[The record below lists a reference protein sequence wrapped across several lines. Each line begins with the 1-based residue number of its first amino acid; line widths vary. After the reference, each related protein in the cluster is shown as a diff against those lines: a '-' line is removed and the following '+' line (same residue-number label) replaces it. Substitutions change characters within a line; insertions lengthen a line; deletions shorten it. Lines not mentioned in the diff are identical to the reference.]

1 MTLGLLGKKL
11 GMTQLFQEDGTCVPV
26 TVVQA
31 GPCKVLQVKTASASE
46 LPEEHRQAAT
56 NRGKKLGRVERA
68 RRDDG
73 YYAVQLGFEP
83 KSEKAASKPEAG
95 HAKKADSTPMRM
107 IREFRFDG
115 MPPYTQGDEVGVG
128 LFKEVARVDVTGT
141 SKGRGFSGTIK
152 RHGFARQRTT
162 HGNSK
167 AHRKLGG
174 IGRQYSTHHGVPK
187 GKKMPGQFGVERHTI
202 QNIEVVKVDEER
214 NLIFLR
220 GSVPGCRSGYVSI
233 RQSVK
238 KKKAQ

>member
-31 GPCKVLQVKTASASE
+31 GPCKVLQVKAATASE
-46 LPEEHRQAAT
+46 LPEEHQTAAT
-56 NRGKKLGRVERA
+56 NRGKKKGRVERS

-73 YYAVQLGFEP
+73 YYAVQMGFEP
-83 KSEKAASKPEAG
+83 KTEKAASQPEIG
-95 HAKKADSTPMRM
+95 HAKKAGSAPMRVVK
-107 IREFRFDG
+107 EFRFDAL
-115 MPPYTQGDEVGVG
+115 PPYAQGDEVKIDILKDVR
-128 LFKEVARVDVTGT
+128 RVDVTGT
-141 SKGRGFSGTIK
+141 SKGRGFAGTIK
-152 RHGFARQRTT
+152 RYGFQRQRTT

-187 GKKMPGQFGVERHTI
+187 GKKMPGHFGVERHTI

-214 NLIFLR
+214 NLLFLR
-220 GSVPGCRSGYVSI
+220 GSVPGHRSGFVTI
-233 RQSVK
+233 RESVK
-238 KKKAQ
+238 KKKES